1 MKKLY
6 FTILLVLPSFL
17 FAQTWIS
24 LEGSSDVLSG
34 GTHEVTTSSS
44 ASTDISFSVHFDGP
58 ADSAKYRVTRYMI
71 SDPEGWQNNLCW
83 GHSTDAFGGT
93 CYSSSQ
99 MNSNPWTTGAS
110 AAFWIESGQTP
121 EEYGKLKSTIKPAEG
136 VVGLGHYR
144 YYVSFNGS
152 NYIDSVDIKFDYVL
166 DVEEVEPISVAII
179 PNPASH
185 YIQVKLNGV
194 ATANMKMVNVLGSEV
209 LNQQVVS
216 SSVFDISSFRNG
228 VYIMS
233 FTAPGS
239 QSIVRKVIIKH

>member
-1 MKKLY
+1 
-6 FTILLVLPSFL
+6 
-17 FAQTWIS
+17 
-24 LEGSSDVLSG
+24 
-34 GTHEVTTSSS
+34 
-44 ASTDISFSVHFDGP
+44 
-58 ADSAKYRVTRYMI
+58 
-71 SDPEGWQNNLCW
+71 
-83 GHSTDAFGGT
+83 
-93 CYSSSQ
+93 
-99 MNSNPWTTGAS
+99 MNSNPWTTGSS

-144 YYVSFNGS
+144 YYVSFDGS

-179 PNPASH
+179 PNPASD

-194 ATANMKMVNVLGSEV
+194 TSANMKMVNVLGSEV

-239 QSIVRKVIIKH
+239 QAIVRKVIIKH